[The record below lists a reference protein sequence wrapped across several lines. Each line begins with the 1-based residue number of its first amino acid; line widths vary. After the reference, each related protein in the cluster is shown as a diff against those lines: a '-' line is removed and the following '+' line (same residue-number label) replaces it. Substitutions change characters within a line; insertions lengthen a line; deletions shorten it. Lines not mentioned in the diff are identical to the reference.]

1 MDWPKRNLQ
10 ESGDFS
16 TGWTDGTWKPKKKRE
31 RHVPSETQGITRP
44 IQDAL
49 MGAGYFCLRLNSG
62 LIKSGSRYIRLCPA
76 GTADLLLCP
85 AEKLP
90 IWIETKTLKG
100 KTNKEQLEA
109 QGAFRE
115 QVVRLGHQY
124 VTARCLDD
132 VLELLR

>member
-1 MDWPKRNLQ
+1 
-10 ESGDFS
+10 
-16 TGWTDGTWKPKKKRE
+16 
-31 RHVPSETQGITRP
+31 
-44 IQDAL
+44 

-85 AEKLP
+85 ANKLP

-100 KTNKEQLEA
+100 RTNKEQLRD

-115 QVVRLGHQY
+115 RVVRLGHQY
-124 VTARCLDD
+124 IRATSLDD
-132 VLELLR
+132 VLEALR